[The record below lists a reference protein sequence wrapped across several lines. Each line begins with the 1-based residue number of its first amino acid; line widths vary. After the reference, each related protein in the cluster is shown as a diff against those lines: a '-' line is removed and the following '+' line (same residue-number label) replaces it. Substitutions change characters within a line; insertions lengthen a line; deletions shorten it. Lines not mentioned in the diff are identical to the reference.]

1 MLRAITGTLV
11 AVLMWFAPAATAQIV
26 YSHGGS
32 LWVMSDSGTGARELA
47 STSEIG
53 GNVSTDQGVSVQPG
67 GTGIAFLASV
77 PASDGI
83 CSGNCPGVWSLVGGK
98 LTALTPA
105 AYDCAHGDPDIVC
118 QTSYSSPTVTSSGD
132 VIYGYDTIGLVYSC
146 PICGDG
152 GGGEMW
158 QVEYRPLNG
167 SGAEASWPVPAA
179 TTEAENEGWDP
190 GGIAQDMASDPV
202 DPSTLLYTG
211 GAGESSLCSTTPLP
225 LNVSCFPL
233 DVEQTAPPPPTV
245 VEPSV
250 DIGGYDGV
258 AYSQNGSL
266 IADIETTTTPGI
278 WIYPA
283 SQSDSSNAA
292 QYYWA
297 LKDPGPSGDDFS
309 NLVIRSLTFV
319 GNDEL
324 VFSADNNLWSMTS
337 SCWGTNV
344 NTNAPS
350 PKCGTFGSAPT
361 HVTQLTTDGTAADP
375 YIDPSW
381 TSSAAVIPAAGTP
394 TCACG
399 NVPPPDTTDEIS
411 KLKLSSG
418 TVKLGKRLTI
428 DVTLRSAS
436 KITAELLRQAH
447 SRYSRVETL
456 SFRGKPGLNKLSV
469 TIKHGF
475 KTGKYEVSVVAGA
488 GAHTIRFSVKR

>member
-11 AVLMWFAPAATAQIV
+11 AVLLWFAPAATAQIV

-32 LWVMSDSGTGARELA
+32 LWVMSDGGTGARELA
-47 STSEIG
+47 SASEIG
-53 GNVSTDQGVSVQPG
+53 GNVGTDQGVSVQPG

-105 AYDCAHGDPDIVC
+105 AYDCAHENPDIVC
-118 QTSYSSPTVTSSGD
+118 ETSYSSPTVTSSGD
-132 VIYGYDTIGLVYSC
+132 AIYGYDTIGLVYSC

-152 GGGEMW
+152 SGGEMW
-158 QVEYRPLNG
+158 QLEHRPLNG
-167 SGAEASWPVPAA
+167 SGAEASWPVPAD
-179 TTEAENEGWDP
+179 TTQAGDDGWEP
-190 GGIAQDMASDPV
+190 GGIAQSMASDPA
-202 DPSTLLYTG
+202 DPSTLLYG
-211 GAGESSLCSTTPLP
+211 GSGQNTLCNLP
-225 LNVSCFPL
+225 INEACFPL
-233 DVEQTAPPPPTV
+233 DVEHTSPSPPTV
-245 VEPSV
+245 VQPSV
-250 DIGGYDGV
+250 DVGGYDAV
-258 AYSQNGSL
+258 AFSPNGGE

-278 WIYPA
+278 WVYPA
-283 SQSDSSNAA
+283 GQSDSSMSA

-297 LKDPGPSGDDFS
+297 LKDPGPSTANSS

-319 GNDEL
+319 GDDEI
-324 VFSADNNLWSMTS
+324 VFSAENNLWSMSS

-344 NTNAPS
+344 NTNTPS
-350 PKCGTFGSAPT
+350 PQCGTFGSAPT

-399 NVPPPDTTDEIS
+399 NVPPPKTDEIS

-418 TVKLGKRLTI
+418 TIKLGKRLTI

-469 TIKHGF
+469 TIKHRF
-475 KTGKYEVSVVAGA
+475 KTGRYEVSVVAGA
-488 GAHTIRFSVKR
+488 VAHTIRFSVKR